1 MGRPWTRGGSPACP
15 RPSSCSPTLA
25 VTCDQAFE
33 PSAGAFR
40 RQAPGHISALRPISA
55 LSRFVVDASKSGE
68 MDADT
73 LAEMGL
79 ILATH
84 PFRERKPLNPFQLDC
99 KQ

>member
-1 MGRPWTRGGSPACP
+1 MGRPWTRGAAPACP

-55 LSRFVVDASKSGE
+55 LSRFVVHESKSGE
-68 MDADT
+68 MEAPP
-73 LAEMGL
+73 LAKVVL
-79 ILATH
+79 ILA
-84 PFRERKPLNPFQLDC
+84 PPPSRERKPLNPFQLDC